1 MILGGDP
8 LMTETDDLN
17 RDIKA
22 LKELL
27 KIAWQDLA
35 SKSLTPYEFREKR
48 NEMDRCAAELR
59 GLLNALEAER
69 RQSRARFQAQ
79 SEPRVVRLRLL
90 A

>member
-1 MILGGDP
+1 
-8 LMTETDDLN
+8 MTGTDDVD

-27 KIAWQDLA
+27 KIAWRDLA

-69 RQSRARFQAQ
+69 RESRARFHAH
-79 SEPRVVRLRLL
+79 SEPKVVQLRLL

>member
-1 MILGGDP
+1 
-8 LMTETDDLN
+8 MTETDDLN

-27 KIAWQDLA
+27 KIAWRDLA
-35 SKSLTPYEFREKR
+35 SNSLTTFEYREKR
-48 NEMDRCAAELR
+48 NEMDRCTAELR

-69 RQSRARFQAQ
+69 RQNRPRFETPSA
-79 SEPRVVRLRLL
+79 PRVVQLRLL

>member
-1 MILGGDP
+1 
-8 LMTETDDLN
+8 MTENDDLN
-17 RDIKA
+17 RDIRA

-27 KIAWQDLA
+27 KIAWRDLA

-48 NEMDRCAAELR
+48 NEMDRCAGELR

-69 RQSRARFQAQ
+69 LRSRTKFQTQ
-79 SEPRVVRLRLL
+79 SEPKVVQLRLL

>member
-1 MILGGDP
+1 
-8 LMTETDDLN
+8 MTETDDLN

-69 RQSRARFQAQ
+69 RRAGPGSRRNPNRAWSDCACWP
-79 SEPRVVRLRLL
+79 EP
-90 A
+90 AKIG

>member
-1 MILGGDP
+1 
-8 LMTETDDLN
+8 MTEIDDLN

-27 KIAWQDLA
+27 KVAWHDLA

-59 GLLNALEAER
+59 GLLNTLEEER
-69 RQSRARFQAQ
+69 RLTKPKFPTQ
-79 SEPRVVRLRLL
+79 SEPRVVNLRLL